1 MVLLIEMLKF
11 YQHYHYSSSSS
22 GGSNIAPDTKVFET
36 CDREKFVCGLS
47 I

>member
-1 MVLLIEMLKF
+1 MVLLIEMLYF
-11 YQHYHYSSSSS
+11 YYFITTVVL